1 MYGRPMMLPRMGR
14 RRRQRGEMSPML
26 LLLLMRIYQQWEALP
41 IKPPVTFGLVGLLV
55 ATHVTP
61 SLALPYELDEICLAS
76 NRIIDAL
83 WFGRYDV
90 VLRRAVLSSLAHA
103 DDLHLYYNVGS
114 LLVKGVMLERRMGS
128 QPFLVLVI
136 YSVLA
141 SAFLFVLIAGFLER
155 IMGINNGCAVGFSA
169 VLFSM
174 KLVLNYQHFAPNSTD
189 RVSIWGVTVSARHAH
204 WLEIIIASYVNPRS
218 SLTGHAAGALAGLLW
233 TQRDHL
239 SLLRSLRW
247 PAANHYTYAA
257 GTAAERC
264 GPSSNP
270 PPPRRTA
277 TYHPTSSDELRRR
290 RVARFSG
297 DGATRGAG
305 SSVRI

>member
-1 MYGRPMMLPRMGR
+1 MGR

-41 IKPPVTFGLVGLLV
+41 IKPPVTFALVGLLV

-61 SLALPYELDEICLAS
+61 TLALPYELDEICLAS
-76 NRIIDAL
+76 NRVIDAL

-114 LLVKGVMLERRMGS
+114 LLIKGVMLERRMGS
-128 QPFLVLVI
+128 QPFLIFVI

-141 SAFLFVLIAGFLER
+141 SAFLFVLIASFLER
-155 IMGINNGCAVGFSA
+155 LIGINHGCAVGFSA

-174 KLVLNYQHFAPNSTD
+174 KLVLNYQHFAPNSMD
-189 RVSIWGVTVSARHAH
+189 RVSVWGVTISARHAH

-218 SLTGHAAGALAGLLW
+218 SLVGHAAGALAGLLW
-233 TQRDHL
+233 TQRHHL
-239 SLLRSLRW
+239 WLLQTPRW
-247 PAANHYTYAA
+247 SAANSYTYAA
-257 GTAAERC
+257 GTAAERRA
-264 GPSSNP
+264 PSSSRPAP
-270 PPPRRTA
+270 PRTA
-277 TYHPTSSDELRRR
+277 TYHATSSEELRRR

-297 DGATRGAG
+297 EGAARSAG